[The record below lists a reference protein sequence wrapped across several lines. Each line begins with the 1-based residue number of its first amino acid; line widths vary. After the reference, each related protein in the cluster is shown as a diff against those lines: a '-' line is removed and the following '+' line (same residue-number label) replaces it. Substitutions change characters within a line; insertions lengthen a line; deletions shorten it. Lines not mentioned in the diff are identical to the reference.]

1 MATTIHQPPKIQRPG
16 GLTPQPSDDGG
27 GWHDLPPSPAPLRAI
42 DDSSPASRTGIWV
55 ALAAITMSFVAF
67 TSAMIVREGASTD
80 WQHFTLPS
88 VLYLNTLILLASSAT
103 LELARKRVASF
114 VHGAQSDRS
123 PSLLWLWATL
133 GLGLLFVAGQ
143 FVAWEQLRAQ
153 GVYLATNP
161 SSSFFYLFT
170 VLHAIHVIGGLAG
183 FALVLYRFRK
193 PLPTLRIST
202 LSTVSYYW
210 HYMSA
215 LWIYLLL
222 LLWTRI

>member
-1 MATTIHQPPKIQRPG
+1 MATTVHEPPKIKPTDEL
-16 GLTPQPSDDGG
+16 LTSHGAG
-27 GWHDLPPSPAPLRAI
+27 GWHDPPPSPGSLRSVY
-42 DDSSPASRTGIWV
+42 DSSPASRTGVWV
-55 ALAAITMSFVAF
+55 GLAAITMSFVAF

-88 VLYLNTLILLASSAT
+88 VLYFDTVILLASSVT
-103 LELARKRVASF
+103 LEFARKRVAAF
-114 VHGAQSDRS
+114 VHGEQLDRS
-123 PSLLWLWATL
+123 PSLLWLWTTL

-143 FVAWEQLRAQ
+143 FVAWEHLRAQ
-153 GVYLATNP
+153 GVYMATNP

-170 VLHAIHVIGGLAG
+170 ALHALHVIGGLGG
-183 FALVLYRFRK
+183 FSLVLWRISK
-193 PLPTLRIST
+193 PVPTLRVST

-210 HYMSA
+210 HYMSV